1 MEANALMELGQGS
14 RQDLNVTVRLQVWHY
29 SERGRCP
36 EFNAELARRFS
47 REALGHWTAYPAEV
61 VEPDDISI
69 RDEYVPVEVDFVH
82 GVATYNEP
90 QGNPESGVRDVFKK
104 VAPPVIYDYFVS
116 ELQSPP
122 HSMNIYAVADGEEM
136 AEMHIKMKYAHSF
149 FFIPLELR
157 LERFIKP
164 VMVCQEDMIMKI
176 LHAGVNSLP
185 ILGSLIFAYMA
196 SQGANIPKGTDLLAT
211 ARNSLSQLSSNLP
224 WLEDMLKNVENGV
237 SENTPT
243 SRGPLVL
250 LGNASDSFQKLREL
264 IGELKPRLEIVS
276 SGRSLTN
283 QGIVRTILDLRQATI
298 HLSEYEQAMVSFNNE
313 EIGKWNEKASHHQR
327 LFYSAG
333 IATVGFA
340 GIPALAFWNPNL
352 ADLLAN
358 TLAQSVELDP
368 VAVTAQTVGVTGATS
383 SGLATIYQYREKSK
397 ARQALGEAQK
407 RASTGQD
414 ALVDIFEALRKT
426 QAILALVYIVQVM
439 RQPIACMGEEELT
452 RAVKMLG
459 GDLRYLDRATYNHNL
474 VQDRLDALLQACIK
488 LDTEYQKTMRTMNV
502 AMDTVGR
509 VVETT

>member
-1 MEANALMELGQGS
+1 M
-14 RQDLNVTVRLQVWHY
+14 
-29 SERGRCP
+29 
-36 EFNAELARRFS
+36 
-47 REALGHWTAYPAEV
+47 
-61 VEPDDISI
+61 
-69 RDEYVPVEVDFVH
+69 
-82 GVATYNEP
+82 
-90 QGNPESGVRDVFKK
+90 
-104 VAPPVIYDYFVS
+104 
-116 ELQSPP
+116 
-122 HSMNIYAVADGEEM
+122 
-136 AEMHIKMKYAHSF
+136 
-149 FFIPLELR
+149 
-157 LERFIKP
+157 
-164 VMVCQEDMIMKI
+164 
-176 LHAGVNSLP
+176 
-185 ILGSLIFAYMA
+185 
-196 SQGANIPKGTDLLAT
+196 
-211 ARNSLSQLSSNLP
+211 
-224 WLEDMLKNVENGV
+224 ENGV

-264 IGELKPRLEIVS
+264 IGELKPRLEILS
-276 SGRSLTN
+276 SGRSKCLKSQPSWTRLTCPSGLTN

-313 EIGKWNEKASHHQR
+313 EIGKWNEKASHHQK

-383 SGLATIYQYREKSK
+383 SGLATIYQYHEKSK

-426 QAILALVYIVQVM
+426 QVILALVYIVQVM